1 MAVLASERWRLAHLR
16 KRPTVFPG
24 PQDPL
29 DISKLVSITC
39 SGEWRWVVL
48 ELAETDLEEEQW
60 VVASCEAW
68 VRLPDGAAKLRE
80 WGCEEVGDFT
90 FNECEE

>member
-1 MAVLASERWRLAHLR
+1 VAVLASERWDLARLS
-16 KRPTVFPG
+16 KRQTCFPG
-24 PQDPL
+24 PPDQL
-29 DISKLVSITC
+29 DVSKLVSTTC

-60 VVASCEAW
+60 VVASREAW
-68 VRLPDGAAKLRE
+68 VRLPEGAERLRE